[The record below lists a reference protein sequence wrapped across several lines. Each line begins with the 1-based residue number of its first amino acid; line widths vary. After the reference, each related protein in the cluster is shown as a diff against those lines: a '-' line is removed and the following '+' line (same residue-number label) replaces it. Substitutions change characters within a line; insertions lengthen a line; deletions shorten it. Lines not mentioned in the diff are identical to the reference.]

1 MEAYLN
7 KEQEQLLALQEKGF
21 FADLTWE
28 EQAFVLS
35 QTSEETFDQA
45 HRILI
50 ESKAMYVVPEV
61 RPLVLPTAAPSRFR
75 LIMVPFTSAA
85 AAAILTFFFFRKETI
100 VVQTVDTPIYL
111 TADTIYLHDKIVDT
125 VIEYRAGKTI
135 YVHEKASA
143 PPKIELS
150 ERVKSNEAL
159 PSLST
164 IDLKKRGVS
173 MKDELKE
180 QNDQFLIGKKEPN
193 DALEA
198 LK

>member
-7 KEQEQLLALQEKGF
+7 KEQEQLFALQEKSF
-21 FADLTWE
+21 FADLTLE

-35 QTSEETFDQA
+35 QTSEETFDQT

-75 LIMVPFTSAA
+75 LIVVPFTSAA
-85 AAAILTFFFFRKETI
+85 AAAIVTFFFFRKETI

-111 TADTIYLHDKIVDT
+111 TADTVYLHDKIVDT
-125 VIEYRAGKTI
+125 VIEYREGKTI

-143 PPKIELS
+143 RPKIELS
-150 ERVKSNEAL
+150 ESVKSNEAL
-159 PSLST
+159 PLLST
-164 IDLKKRGVS
+164 IDMKKRGVS

-180 QNDQFLIGKKEPN
+180 QNDQFLTVKKEPN
-193 DALEA
+193 DALDA